1 MSRFLGGEVKS
12 YDEKSRRIICHARAA
27 VKVDLLLMLY
37 QRTLLRELT
46 LTVAGILVVLVSIA
60 LVTLFIRLL
69 GDAARGDV
77 ANEAVMTFLGFS
89 LLYFLPV
96 LLSLSL
102 FIGVLLVFTRLWRDS
117 EMVIWLNTGLSL
129 YQWIGPVLKLAIPL
143 VLIIT
148 ALTSVVIPWS
158 LSKKNEYREELK
170 SRSETS
176 LITPGLFAEAQQ
188 GKRVYFVE
196 GLNPF
201 TGVIKNVFL
210 QSEDDDKIGIVF
222 AEEGENHLESDGA
235 RYLILKNGRRYEG
248 TPGMGDYSSME
259 FKYYWIRLEPGV
271 IRDSSKSSK
280 QAYLSTLLHSSDP
293 VYKGELIWRLGV
305 PLTATVLALM
315 AIPLAV
321 VNNRSRRSFS
331 LIGALLIY
339 FIYNNL
345 QSVGQ
350 ALVVEER
357 IHAVTGFLIG
367 HLPMIFVLILLY
379 LNRTRLQPLLWK
391 RK

>member
-1 MSRFLGGEVKS
+1 
-12 YDEKSRRIICHARAA
+12 
-27 VKVDLLLMLY
+27 MLY
-37 QRTLLRELT
+37 QRTLLRELA
-46 LTVAGILVVLVSIA
+46 LSVAGILVILVAIA

-69 GDAARGDV
+69 GEAARGEL
-77 ANEAVMTFLGFS
+77 ANEAVITFLGFN

-96 LLSLSL
+96 LLSLAL

-129 YQWIGPVLKLAIPL
+129 YQWVAPVLKLAVPL

-148 ALTSVVIPWS
+148 FLTLILIPWS
-158 LSKKNEYREELK
+158 LNKRDEFRQELK
-170 SRSETS
+170 SHSETS
-176 LITPGLFAEAQQ
+176 LITPGLFAEAQN

-210 QSEDDDKIGIVF
+210 QSEDKDKIGIVV
-222 AEEGENHLESDGA
+222 AEQGKHRLEEDGA

-248 TPGMGDYSSME
+248 TPGQGDYSSME
-259 FKYYWIRLEPGV
+259 FERYWIRLEPGV
-271 IRDSSKSSK
+271 IKDSSKNSK
-280 QAYLSTLLHSSDP
+280 QARLTTLLQSSDP
-293 VYKGELIWRLGV
+293 VYKGELIWRLGFPV
-305 PLTATVLALM
+305 SAMILALM

-321 VNNRSRRSFS
+321 VNNRSKRSFS

-350 ALVVEER
+350 AWVVQER
-357 IHAVTGFLIG
+357 IHMVTGFLVG
-367 HLPMIFVLILLY
+367 HVPMLLTMVVLFIL
-379 LNRTRLQPLLWK
+379 RSRLQPLFWK
-391 RK
+391 KN